1 MIGNVSG
8 KPTHSF
14 YSLPEFKEW
23 KDEQT
28 NIKQWNIK
36 YYKGFY
42 FSYNIQKVEN
52 HEPIVFRGFDV
63 NFEQKNYFLSSFN
76 PGLGTSTGPEAK
88 EYFSDMGRHKIR
100 FR

>member
-42 FSYNIQKVEN
+42 FSYLQKDEN
-52 HEPIVFRGFDV
+52 Y
-63 NFEQKNYFLSSFN
+63 QS
-76 PGLGTSTGPEAK
+76 
-88 EYFSDMGRHKIR
+88 
-100 FR
+100 